1 MAVNGISTMNQNSGT
16 YESRARF
23 NFDKFTAN
31 VSLDNME
38 IINNNTQKAVSEILR
53 ARLRNA
59 KRNDEDGIDYK
70 LYVKED
76 ENNSDAKKPQNSST
90 HHILNPGE
98 SIMKAPGRTSSP
110 AECQTCAT
118 RKYQDGSDESDVS
131 FQTPT
136 HIPNS
141 IAASVILAHEHEHV
155 ANAYEKEHNT
165 SVNHTHT
172 HAHVDNAQVKLKTDI
187 CPECGRV
194 YFSGGVTNTVISY
207 VDDEQYEKGDYKPTI
222 LIPNGYKDNVFDSK
236 YLQTFLNAADAE
248 VEYFDDPNYKEEEPY
263 IMVPLSL
270 KDKLSRED
278 WLEFLEDITNL
289 KIKPYE
295 SPADENVK
303 DRDTSPYT
311 FNDKDKYIGTNINV
325 SY

>member
-1 MAVNGISTMNQNSGT
+1 MAVNGISMMNQNSST
-16 YESRARF
+16 YESRAQF
-23 NFDKFTAN
+23 NFSKFNAN
-31 VSLDNME
+31 VSLDNMDL
-38 IINNNTQKAVSEILR
+38 NNNNIQKAVSETLR
-53 ARLRNA
+53 ARLQNA

-76 ENNSDAKKPQNSST
+76 ENNAGEKRTKNPT

-98 SIMKAPGRTSSP
+98 SMMKAPGRTSSP

-118 RKYQDGSDESDVS
+118 RKYQDGSDETDVS

-155 ANAYEKEHNT
+155 ANAYEKEHDT
-165 SVNHTHT
+165 SVNHSHT
-172 HAHVDNAQVKLKTDI
+172 HAHVDSAQVKLKTDI

-207 VDDEQYEKGDYKPTI
+207 IDDEQYEKGDYKPNI
-222 LIPNGYKDNVFDSK
+222 LIPSGYKDNVIDSK
-236 YLQTFLNAADAE
+236 YLQTFLKAADAE
-248 VEYFDDPNYKEEEPY
+248 IEYFDDPNYKEEEPY
-263 IMVPLSL
+263 IMVPISL

-295 SPADENVK
+295 GPADEDAE
-303 DRDTSPYT
+303 DRDTSPYK
-311 FNDKDKYIGTNINV
+311 FDDKNKYIGTNINLA
-325 SY
+325 Y

>member
-1 MAVNGISTMNQNSGT
+1 MAVNGISSMNQNSNT
-16 YESRARF
+16 YESRAQF
-23 NFDKFTAN
+23 NFNKFNSN
-31 VSLDNME
+31 VSLDNMDV
-38 IINNNTQKAVSEILR
+38 INTHTQKAVSETLR
-53 ARLRNA
+53 ARLRDA
-59 KRNDEDGIDYK
+59 KRNDDDGINYK

-76 ENNSDAKKPQNSST
+76 ENNSNEKRTKSPT

-98 SIMKAPGRTSSP
+98 SMMKAPGRTSSP

-118 RKYQDGSDESDVS
+118 RKYQDGSDETDVS

-136 HIPNS
+136 HIPNA
-141 IAASVILAHEHEHV
+141 IAASVILNHEHEHV
-155 ANAYEKEHNT
+155 ANAYEKEHQT
-165 SVNHTHT
+165 SVNHAHT
-172 HAHVDNAQVKLKTDI
+172 HAHVDQASVHLKTDI

-207 VDDEQYEKGDYKPTI
+207 IDDEQYDKGEYKPKI

-236 YLQTFLNAADAE
+236 YLQTFLKATDAE
-248 VEYFDDPNYKEEEPY
+248 IEYFDDPNYKEEEPY
-263 IMVPLSL
+263 IIVPLSL

-295 SPADENVK
+295 SPADEYEEN
-303 DRDTSPYT
+303 RDTKPYM
-311 FNDKDKYIGTNINV
+311 FDDKDKYIGTNINIA
-325 SY
+325 Y